1 MAEILTGV
9 LSVSDSAILQTPQGD
24 FEVIAYPLQMGVGW
38 DSVVSRSLEALRPY
52 HGQQVNLRCERHG
65 QLLSSAEVL
74 RASEMRNG
82 TYSGRLEST
91 SGGVLHVQI
100 RIDRADRVLSADFF
114 RAGAYFCSLRS
125 RFTESATRLIAT
137 SPRVIFDTQD
147 DSFVGGSLEIESSSG
162 SSLRVQ
168 CVLPMAL
175 PEIYQGEATFDSP
188 HFRTINVEVDKLDGM
203 PWPPEFASID
213 IPTGEQPAALSLS
226 SISLASIFERGGIEA
241 RLHFSDGAL
250 AADLGAST
258 GRPWEEDRWDER
270 ELHEMM
276 DRNYSRSLDDR
287 EWWLYLLIVTRFD
300 GGPQVRTD
308 GTFPPDEQGRPLND
322 GVGTT
327 GIIFDSAVGDI
338 RDPWSSFFRWFE
350 QNRPQFKHLFDFGR
364 EGNFRNS
371 RARQGVAVFWREMLD
386 FAPEEPWARKRMFLR
401 TIMHELGHALNLA
414 HTWLVNRPA
423 SFSFMNYPHR
433 HPSGETNYW
442 RTFQY
447 QFDPEELFHCR
458 HGFLNEVI
466 PGGRNEFMRWS
477 SSSVFVDP
485 GAGGTRSNL
494 TLEVVPTK
502 ETFKFTEPVTINIR
516 VRNHSAE
523 DLPIGKLSPS
533 YGHVDFVIRKPN
545 GTVQRYSP
553 PIYKCEI
560 ERERLASQQTRSH
573 LTSLAVDAH
582 GFTFET
588 PGRYEITASLPD
600 PSSGYLV
607 VAKPVSIWIGYPDAA
622 EEDIANHVFDRQ
634 TALFLYMAG
643 GEHLRHAKSTLEEI
657 TGRYPDHPFSA
668 HANLVLGLNEL
679 WGQKST
685 VRGEVKKADP
695 KAAEP
700 YILKAEQSGVFSKPS
715 VSRMRA
721 TLDLCMREETPPK
734 KGRGDRKS

>member
-1 MAEILTGV
+1 MAEILSGI
-9 LSVSDSAILQTPQGD
+9 LSVSDSAVLQTSQGD
-24 FEVIAYPLQMGVGW
+24 FEVVAYPLLAGMGR
-38 DSVVSRSLEALRPY
+38 DSIVTRSIEALRPY
-52 HGQQVNLRCERHG
+52 HGQRVNLRCERHG

-74 RASEMRNG
+74 SASEMRNG
-82 TYSGRLEST
+82 TYSGRLESA
-91 SGGVLHVQI
+91 SGGVLHVQV
-100 RIDRADRVLSADFF
+100 RIDRADRVLSVDFF

-125 RFTESATRLIAT
+125 RFTETAARLAAT
-137 SPRVIFDTQD
+137 SPRVIFDTED
-147 DSFVGGSLEIESSSG
+147 DSVVGGSLEIESNG
-162 SSLRVQ
+162 GASLRVQ

-188 HFRTINVEVDKLDGM
+188 HFRTLNIEVDKLDGM
-203 PWPPEFASID
+203 PWPPEFAAID
-213 IPTGEQPAALSLS
+213 IPTGHQPAELSLSNVSLS
-226 SISLASIFERGGIEA
+226 SIFESAGIDA
-241 RLHFSDGAL
+241 RLHFSDAAL
-250 AADLGAST
+250 AAELGGST
-258 GRPWEEDRWDER
+258 GRPWEADRWDER

-276 DRNYSRSLDDR
+276 DRNYSRSLDER

-300 GGPQVRTD
+300 GGPTLRDD
-308 GTFPPDEQGRPLND
+308 GSIPGDAQGLPLND

-338 RDPWSSFFRWFE
+338 QDPWSPFFRWFE
-350 QNRPQFKHLFDFGR
+350 QNHPQFKQLFDFGR
-364 EGNFRNS
+364 EGNFHNS

-386 FAPEEPWARKRMFLR
+386 FAPEEPWARNRMFLR
-401 TIMHELGHALNLA
+401 TIVHELGHALNLA
-414 HTWLVNRPA
+414 HTWLVNRPS
-423 SFSFMNYPHR
+423 SFSFMNYPQR

-442 RTFQY
+442 RSFQY

-485 GAGGTRSNL
+485 SAGGTRSNL
-494 TLEVVPTK
+494 TLQVSPTQQ
-502 ETFKFTEPVTINIR
+502 TFKFTEPVTITVQ

-523 DLPIGKLSPS
+523 ALPIGNLSPS

-560 ERERLASQQTRSH
+560 ERERLPSQQTRSY

-582 GFTFET
+582 GFTFDI

-607 VAKPVSIWIGYPDAA
+607 VAKPVSIWVGYPNEA
-622 EEDIANHVFDRQ
+622 EEDIANRIFDRQ

-643 GEHLRHAKSTLEEI
+643 GDHLRQAKSTLEEV
-657 TGRYPDHPFSA
+657 TDRYPDHPFSA

-679 WGQKST
+679 SGQKST
-685 VRGEVKKADP
+685 VRGAVKKADP
-695 KAAEP
+695 QAAEP
-700 YILKAEQSGVFSKPS
+700 YIRKAEHSGVFSDRS
-715 VSRMRA
+715 VKRMRA
-721 TLDLCMREETPPK
+721 TLDLCMHGGEKPPK
-734 KGRGDRKS
+734 KSRGKRK